1 MMRPRLRKQIH
12 VKYVDQSALHKD
24 LMILKTALGDRIPL
38 DERIDLELSYIIE
51 R

>member
-24 LMILKTALGDRIPL
+24 LMILKNALGDRIPL